1 MSQDAIARMWADQV
15 LPSLSELV
23 AIPAVSAL
31 YDSDGTGGG
40 QLTTAVEHV
49 RRWALGLGLPG
60 LRAEV
65 STAPGRA
72 PVLLID
78 VPATPAA
85 AAAGTA
91 LLYGHLD
98 KQPALGAWS
107 EGLGPW
113 TPVLRGDRLYGRGAV
128 DDGYSGYAALTAVAA
143 LAAEGRAHGRVVVL
157 LETGEESGSTDLPF
171 YLDRLGARLGDVS
184 LVVGLDSV
192 GVDARRL
199 WLTTSLRGGLLCTVR
214 VSARAGV
221 KHSGIAGGILPDPVR
236 ILRALLD
243 RVEDSRTGEV
253 TLPSVKIEIPRVRRE
268 QAADLAAA
276 YPLAARLGLADGE
289 PVVLDDDAEL
299 ILNNTWR
306 AALTVTG
313 VTGLPPAEAAPA
325 LQQGTVEARL
335 AFRLPPTASSA
346 DAAAEITRAL
356 TTDVPHGVDV
366 EVTDVMRLDGWNAP
380 EPAPW
385 ILESLTETSHRV
397 FGAPPGHV
405 GVGGGIPFIDMLARR
420 FPAAQFVV
428 TGAAFESS
436 NMHAPD
442 EWLDLPYARKI
453 TEAVADLLAAHAS
466 RPAPQR

>member
-1 MSQDAIARMWADQV
+1 VDLAKKQAAVARLWADEV
-15 LPSLSELV
+15 LPSLSELIAV
-23 AIPAVSAL
+23 PAVSAL
-31 YDSDGTGGG
+31 YDADGTGHD
-40 QLTTAVEHV
+40 QLTVAAEHV
-49 RRWALGLGLPG
+49 RAWALGLGLPG
-60 LRAEV
+60 LTAEV
-65 STAPGRA
+65 VTAPGRA
-72 PVLLID
+72 PVLLVD
-78 VPATPAA
+78 VPATAGAA
-85 AAAGTA
+85 PAGTA

-98 KQPALGAWS
+98 KQPALGTWGD
-107 EGLGPW
+107 GLGPW
-113 TPVLRGDRLYGRGAV
+113 TPVLRGDRLYGRGSV
-128 DDGYSGYAALTAVAA
+128 DDCYSGYAALTAVAT
-143 LAAEGRAHGRVVVL
+143 LARAGRPHGRVVVL
-157 LETGEESGSTDLPF
+157 LETGEESGSVDLPF
-171 YLDRLGARLGDVS
+171 YLERMAARLGQVS

-199 WLTTSLRGGLLCTVR
+199 WLTTSLRGGLVCTVR

-221 KHSGIAGGILPDPVR
+221 RHSGLAGGILPDPVR

-253 TLPSVKIEIPRVRRE
+253 TLPSVKIDIPGVRRE

-276 YPLAARLGLADGE
+276 YPLAARLALADGE
-289 PVVLDDDAEL
+289 PTVLDDDAEL

-313 VTGLPPAEAAPA
+313 VTGLPPAAGAPA

-335 AFRLPPTASSA
+335 AFRLPPTTSSA
-346 DAAAEITRAL
+346 DAAAEVISAL
-356 TTDVPHGVDV
+356 TTDVPHGVEV

-380 EPAPW
+380 EPAAW
-385 ILESLTETSHRV
+385 VLETLTETSKRL
-397 FGAPPGHV
+397 FDAPPGHV

-442 EWLDLPYARKI
+442 EWLDLPYAGKI
-453 TEAVADLLAAHAS
+453 TGAVAGLLAAHAS
-466 RPAPQR
+466 PR